1 MEFEQRLQVLKQ
13 VANVAALAG
22 LVGKIGEDGQSFG
35 MSFDTAGG
43 RGQFVYVRVTGS
55 LPDGHT
61 IVTVFSPARVVDKGM
76 FSGLS
81 KDHAIELLK
90 LNENTFFARFGIWDM
105 QDKSMI
111 VASSDL
117 ILETMDP
124 TELRAHA
131 GYVALAAD
139 KYEAAHGGDTF

>member
-22 LVGKIGEDGQSFG
+22 LRGKIGDDGQSFG
-35 MSFDTAGG
+35 MNFETAAG
-43 RGQFVYVRVTGS
+43 RSQGVYVRATGQT
-55 LPDGHT
+55 PDAHT
-61 IVTVFSPARVVDKGM
+61 IITIFSPARVVAKGM

-81 KDHAIELLK
+81 KEHAIELLK
-90 LNENTFFARFGIWDM
+90 LNENTYFARFGIWDS

-124 TELRAHA
+124 NELKAHA
-131 GYVALAAD
+131 YYVAFAAD
-139 KYEAAHGGDTF
+139 KYEATHGGDAF

>member
-22 LVGKIGEDGQSFG
+22 LRGKIGEDGQSFG
-35 MSFDTAGG
+35 MSFKTAEG
-43 RGQFVYVRVTGS
+43 RSQVVYVRATGQT
-55 LPDGHT
+55 PDDHT
-61 IVTVFSPARVVDKGM
+61 IVTVFSPARIVDKGM

-81 KDHAIELLK
+81 KEHALDLLK
-90 LNENTFFARFGIWDM
+90 MNENTYCARFGIWDTK
-105 QDKSMI
+105 DKSMI

-124 TELRAHA
+124 GELKAHA
-131 GYVALAAD
+131 FYVAFAAD
-139 KYEAAHGGDTF
+139 KYEAAHGGDAF